1 MNSRDTAPLNETKT
15 DFVIGYNTDAT
26 QAASWDPDIVMTG
39 SRLTCPV
46 TQRSTFLSV
55 WMSICLSFSS

>member
-1 MNSRDTAPLNETKT
+1 MNSRDTAPLNETKI

-26 QAASWDPDIVMTG
+26 QAVSWDPDIVMTR

-55 WMSICLSFSS
+55 SLSICLSFSS